1 MSYLRS
7 PEIKKAL
14 FIQILLSA
22 FCIFATHLFCGSR
35 SAFCSAFIC
44 LLFIILYLIENQ
56 LRYSRIA
63 AISGQIDQ
71 ILHGEK
77 INIMQDCKEGD
88 ISILA
93 VQVNKIVRKLQEQ
106 ADKLSAD
113 KILMTDYMAD
123 ISHQIKTPLTSIR
136 LILTLLQGEDLSQS
150 KRLELVQELSGLAN
164 RVEWLVYALLLMSK
178 LDAGTIT
185 LKQENILIE
194 DLIKHAYATLA
205 IPLELRNIR
214 FCCEIDSS
222 ISMIGDMAWM
232 TEAIENVLKN
242 CMEHTPENGEIRV
255 SASETPLFTRIHIED
270 TGKGIDAEDL
280 PHIFERFYRGKHS
293 DSQSVGIGLALSKR
307 IIVSQN
313 GAIQAGNRHDGT
325 GAFFDIRIYKSII

>member
-1 MSYLRS
+1 MNYLRS
-7 PEIKKAL
+7 PEIKKTL
-14 FIQILLSA
+14 FIQIFLSA
-22 FCIFATHLFCGSR
+22 LCILAMYWSCGLR

-56 LRYSRIA
+56 FRYSRIS

-88 ISILA
+88 ISVLA
-93 VQVNKIVRKLQEQ
+93 VQINKMVRRLQEQ

-113 KILMTDYMAD
+113 KILMADYMAD

-136 LILTLLQGEDLSQS
+136 LILTLLQGEDLTQA
-150 KRLELVQELSGLAN
+150 KHLELIQELSLLAN
-164 RVEWLVYALLLMSK
+164 RVEWLVYALLRMSK

-185 LKQENILIE
+185 LKKEKILVK
-194 DLIKHAYATLA
+194 DLIQRAYSALA
-205 IPLELRNIR
+205 IPLELREIQ

-222 ISMIGDMAWM
+222 ISLNGDMAWM

-242 CMEHTPENGEIRV
+242 CMEHTPEKGEIRV
-255 SASETPLFTRIHIED
+255 NATETSLFTCIYIED
-270 TGKGIDAEDL
+270 TGDGIDAEDL

-293 DSQSVGIGLALSKR
+293 DSQSVGIGLALSHR

-313 GAIQAGNRHDGT
+313 GTIQAGNRHDRT
-325 GAFFDIRIYKSII
+325 GAFFDIRIYKSIV

>member
-14 FIQILLSA
+14 FTQVFLSV
-22 FCIFATHLFCGSR
+22 FCILAMYLLCGSR

-44 LLFIILYLIENQ
+44 VLFVILYLIENQ
-56 LRYSRIA
+56 LRYLRIS
-63 AISGQIDQ
+63 AISVQIDQ

-88 ISILA
+88 ISVLA
-93 VQVNKIVRKLQEQ
+93 VQINKMVRRLQEQ

-113 KILMTDYMAD
+113 KILMADYMAD

-136 LILTLLQGEDLSQS
+136 LILSLLQGEDLTQV
-150 KRLELVQELSGLAN
+150 KHMELVQELSQLTN
-164 RVEWLVYALLLMSK
+164 RVEWLVYALLRMSK
-178 LDAGTIT
+178 LDAGTIM
-185 LKQENILIE
+185 LRKEKIFVKELMQR
-194 DLIKHAYATLA
+194 AYSTLA
-205 IPLELRNIR
+205 IPFELRDIQ

-222 ISMIGDMAWM
+222 ISMNGDMAWM

-242 CMEHTPENGEIRV
+242 CMEHTPEKGEIWV
-255 SASETPLFTRIHIED
+255 SAVETPLFTRIYIED
-270 TGKGIDAEDL
+270 TGSGIDTEDL
-280 PHIFERFYRGKHS
+280 PHIFERFYRGKHE

-313 GAIQAGNRHDGT
+313 GTIQAGNRHDGT
-325 GAFFDIRIYKSII
+325 GAFFDIRIYKSIV

>member
-1 MSYLRS
+1 MNYLRS

-14 FIQILLSA
+14 FSQILLST
-22 FCIFATHLFCGSR
+22 FCILAMYLFCGPG

-56 LRYSRIA
+56 LRYSRIS

-93 VQVNKIVRKLQEQ
+93 VQINKMVRRLQEQ
-106 ADKLSAD
+106 ADKLSDD
-113 KILMTDYMAD
+113 KVLMADYMAD

-136 LILTLLQGEDLSQS
+136 LILTLLQGDDLTQV
-150 KRLELVQELSGLAN
+150 KRLELVQELSQLAN
-164 RVEWLVYALLLMSK
+164 RVEWLVYALLRMSK

-185 LKQENILIE
+185 LKKENILIS
-194 DLIKHAYATLA
+194 DLIKRAYSTLA
-205 IPLELRNIR
+205 IPLELRDIR
-214 FCCEIDSS
+214 FCYEIDSS
-222 ISMIGDMAWM
+222 IAMIGDMAWM

-242 CMEHTPENGEIRV
+242 CMEHTPKNGEIRV
-255 SASETPLFTRIHIED
+255 SATETPLFTRIYIED
-270 TGKGIDAEDL
+270 TGKGIDMKDL

-313 GAIQAGNRHDGT
+313 GAIQAGNRHGGT
-325 GAFFDIRIYKSII
+325 GAFFDIRIYKSTI